1 MVWTQ
6 LSTLQQ
12 VFWVLA
18 VLGSVFFGVSSLLS
32 FAGVG
37 DADAGLDAGLDAD
50 VSTDLDTSSNG
61 AGHEALE
68 YLSLRNLLAFALGF
82 GWTGVLFAPAL
93 GALSLL
99 VAVPAGLAFGWA
111 NIRLTRSLH
120 GLESS
125 GNANPYDAI
134 GQDARVSVRIDPR
147 RSSSGKVVVR
157 VRDRELELLAVTE
170 DASALN
176 RGERVQV
183 YGVENGHLLVSRDDK
198 LGIRAL

>member
-1 MVWTQ
+1 MGWSQ

-18 VLGSVFFGVSSLLS
+18 VLASVFFGVSSLLS

-37 DADAGLDAGLDAD
+37 DADAGLDTGLDAD
-50 VSTDLDTSSNG
+50 VSTDADTSPDG

-82 GWTGVLFAPAL
+82 GWTGVLFAPTL
-93 GALSLL
+93 GAVSLAL
-99 VAVPAGLAFGWA
+99 AVPAGLAFAWA
-111 NIRLTRSLH
+111 NLRLTRSLH

-134 GQDARVSVRIDPR
+134 GQDARVSVTIDPELR
-147 RSSSGKVVVR
+147 GSGKVVVR

-170 DASALN
+170 DAQPLT

-183 YGVENGHLLVSRDDK
+183 YGVEDGRLLVSRDDK